1 MKKKFVLLL
10 LALLL
15 SLFCGCAAKTEKT
28 AAGTCRVSIS
38 CAVLLEDGTRLDAEK
53 RALVPEDG
61 WLLAPEKTEFYEGES
76 VFDLLRR
83 VCREKKLHMEFSET
97 PIYESAYIEGIG
109 NLYEF
114 DAGELSGWMYRV
126 NGVFPN
132 YGCSRYQLEDGDC
145 VEWLYTCALGEDLP
159 SS

>member
-1 MKKKFVLLL
+1 MKKKIVLGLLTLLL
-10 LALLL
+10 LI
-15 SLFCGCAAKTEKT
+15 FCGCAAKTET
-28 AAGTCRVSIS
+28 AAGTCRISIS
-38 CAVLLEDGTRLDAEK
+38 CAALLDGEARLDAEK
-53 RALVPEDG
+53 RTLVPEDG
-61 WLLAPEKTEFYEGES
+61 WLLAPEETVFYEGES
-76 VFDLLRR
+76 VFDLLQR

-132 YGCSRYQLEDGDC
+132 YGCSRYRLEDGDC
-145 VEWLYTCALGEDLP
+145 VEWLYTCATGEDLP